1 VVVWLWEVVLICVCN
16 NSLVVGGLCSRHP
29 VPGGLRFRVIPRWVR
44 AVFAVKQAV
53 IYARLL
59 RPSLAPAT
67 RAIAVA
73 LGGYNLDGERPRR
86 WGAGWL
92 CYAPA
97 ADCGCPNR
105 SLTAKVL
112 SRFGWTAEGPSA
124 FSETR
129 PCADG
134 ALRIWRTSQ
143 TTDRALGGF
152 WVGP

>member
-1 VVVWLWEVVLICVCN
+1 VCATTLWLSVGCARDIL
-16 NSLVVGGLCSRHP
+16 SLV
-29 VPGGLRFRVIPRWVR
+29 LRFRAIPRWVR
-44 AVFAVKQAV
+44 AVFAVKQTGISAW
-53 IYARLL
+53 LL
-59 RPSLAPAT
+59 RPSLAAAT
-67 RAIAVA
+67 RATAWPW
-73 LGGYNLDGERPRR
+73 GDNLDGERPRR
-86 WGAGWL
+86 RGAGWL

-97 ADCGCPNR
+97 ADCGCPDR

-112 SRFGWTAEGPSA
+112 YRFGWTVEGPSA

-143 TTDRALGGF
+143 TTGRALGGF